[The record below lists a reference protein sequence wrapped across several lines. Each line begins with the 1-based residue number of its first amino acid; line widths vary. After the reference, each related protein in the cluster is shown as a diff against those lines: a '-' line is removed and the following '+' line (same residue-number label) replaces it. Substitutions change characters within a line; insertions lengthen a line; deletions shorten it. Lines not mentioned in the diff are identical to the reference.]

1 MDQYENIGE
10 SGEKVIVVGETS
22 VGKTS
27 IIQRYTNGSFS
38 DNLKPT
44 IGCDHYEHEIDVNG

>member
-1 MDQYENIGE
+1 MDMYENIGE

>member
-1 MDQYENIGE
+1 MSSMDQYDNIGE

-27 IIQRYTNGSFS
+27 II
-38 DNLKPT
+38 
-44 IGCDHYEHEIDVNG
+44 